1 MTVLTGIA
9 FAIGVV
15 ALVGGADSLV
25 RGAARIAARTGLSA
39 VVIGL
44 TVVAFGTSAPELAV
58 SIGAAINDSSDIALG
73 NVIGSNIANILLVLG
88 LSAVAGGGLF
98 VAFRIV
104 RTDVPI
110 MIGLSVAL
118 LVLGIDGSIGRIDG
132 AIFVVALIAY
142 VTWTVTS
149 TRREASDTSDL
160 DHDGV
165 SDSVELADQYTA
177 GLDEDLSGSTPLWR
191 DLLAVLAGLVL
202 LVVGAQMLVAAA
214 TDIAEAFGVS
224 ELVIGLTVVAIGTS
238 LPELATSVVAAA
250 RGQRDLA
257 VGNAIGSNL
266 FNILAVIG
274 IASLVSPIRVS
285 DGALGFDLPFM
296 LAVAVACLPMFVN
309 GFELKR
315 WEGGLFV
322 AYYVAYLVW
331 LGLDAAEHGLEPTF
345 SVAMFGFVVPL
356 TVITLV
362 IVGFKGFAE
371 YRRGDV
377 TPSS

>member
-165 SDSVELADQYTA
+165 SDSVELDDQ
-177 GLDEDLSGSTPLWR
+177 STPLWR

-331 LGLDAAEHGLEPTF
+331 LGLGAAEHGLEPTF
-345 SVAMFGFVVPL
+345 SVAMLGFVVPL